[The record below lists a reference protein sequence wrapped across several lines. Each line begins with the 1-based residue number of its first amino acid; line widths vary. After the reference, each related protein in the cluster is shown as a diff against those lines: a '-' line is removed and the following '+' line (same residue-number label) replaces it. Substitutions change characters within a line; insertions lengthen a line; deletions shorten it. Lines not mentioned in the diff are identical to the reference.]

1 MNVLIRDRLPRWY
14 GISWREA
21 NPAILLSIHR
31 DFLADFPKIKPDAP
45 EVLARVQEFGF
56 SLFDGSSQPYFG
68 FDQCLTRQEGN
79 GEFVEFVA
87 PLPIVCKE
95 TDRPCQNCEGS
106 GNDTLRDGKCLY
118 CNGRGT
124 EEEYTWRGA
133 FAISASLN
141 LFFRLACFPEK
152 RTSAAAPQLL
162 TVRLHTARGM
172 HGGELGGMYGIP
184 LAEWL
189 RSQPLHTGIPEMVR
203 AMKAA
208 YGHMLGASRVNE
220 YNEYSFR
227 AAIDHQNGWL
237 SVDCPGDACG
247 LNPVRSPEP
256 GRGYELSSHNVD
268 TPAQQLT
275 LLAGLAALCDRVR
288 RDLA

>member
-1 MNVLIRDRLPRWY
+1 MDVLIRDRLPRWY
-14 GISWREA
+14 GLSWREA
-21 NPAILLSIHR
+21 DPAILLSIHR
-31 DFLADFPKIKPDAP
+31 DFLADFPEIRPDAP

-56 SLFDGSSQPYFG
+56 SSFEGNFKGGFG
-68 FDQCLTRQEGN
+68 FDQCLTRQEGG
-79 GEFVEFVA
+79 GEFVEFIA
-87 PLPIVCKE
+87 ALPVIRRE
-95 TDRPCQNCEGS
+95 TGRKCAECDGSGRDEERGGECLYCEGS
-106 GNDTLRDGKCLY
+106 G
-118 CNGRGT
+118 T
-124 EEEYTWRGA
+124 EHEYVWKNA

-141 LFFRLACFPEK
+141 LFCQLAYFPEK
-152 RTSAAAPQLL
+152 RTSAMAPQLL
-162 TVRLHTARGM
+162 TVQLHTAQGM
-172 HGGELGGMYGIP
+172 HGGELNGMYGIP

-208 YGHMLGASRVNE
+208 YGHMLGASRVSE

-237 SVDCPGDACG
+237 NVDCPGNRCG
-247 LNPVRSPEP
+247 LHPVRSPEP
-256 GRGYELSSHNVD
+256 GRGYEFSSHNVD

-288 RDLA
+288 KDLA